1 MRKVKKSPSISFHGF
16 IFPPIFC
23 SSCPLSVFVIFFLLP
38 FKFLHLPFVLNFD
51 DYNLGLLI
59 FKPLGILFEN
69 LDGVRENKSRS
80 VDIVFINCLFML
92 NSLPPQSNHDR
103 ASDKMKQTAS
113 KRQEKSLS
121 DFTSRINASD

>member
-23 SSCPLSVFVIFFLLP
+23 SSCPLSVFVIFFFLP
-38 FKFLHLPFVLNFD
+38 FEFLHLLPFVLNFD

-59 FKPLGILFEN
+59 FKPLGILSEN

-80 VDIVFINCLFML
+80 VDYSIYQLSFHVKL
-92 NSLPPQSNHDR
+92 SPPSMKPWQS
-103 ASDKMKQTAS
+103 Q
-113 KRQEKSLS
+113 RQNET
-121 DFTSRINASD
+121 DW